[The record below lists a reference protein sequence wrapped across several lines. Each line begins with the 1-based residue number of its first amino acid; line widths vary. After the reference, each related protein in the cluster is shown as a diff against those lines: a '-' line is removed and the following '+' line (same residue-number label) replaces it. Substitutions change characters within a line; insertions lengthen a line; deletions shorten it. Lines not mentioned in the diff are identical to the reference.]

1 MHSDCLLLSLLLQF
15 GLISACAFLVAL
27 SMSSSPKQP
36 SQSQV
41 NALSERLD
49 HQDERFD
56 QLEFKLDHLIRAFE
70 KSPTFDQPKTSPHIT
85 ADFMVRGSDRRKW
98 LMYKS
103 GQHEESES
111 EGPDQPLPYGHRER
125 EREQGSSWRH
135 GQGDSK
141 SRRFATH
148 RDDRWSNN
156 YRESRNAN
164 PETDHRNFHEGY
176 SDVTQR

>member
-1 MHSDCLLLSLLLQF
+1 MQF
-15 GLISACAFLVAL
+15 GLILARAFLVAL

-85 ADFMVRGSDRRKW
+85 ANFMAGDSDRHKW

-111 EGPDQPLPYGHRER
+111 EGLQQPLPYGRRDRE
-125 EREQGSSWRH
+125 
-135 GQGDSK
+135 
-141 SRRFATH
+141 
-148 RDDRWSNN
+148 
-156 YRESRNAN
+156 
-164 PETDHRNFHEGY
+164 
-176 SDVTQR
+176 